1 MTDSLLSGY
10 RALDLTDEKG
20 FICGKLLAALGVEVI
35 KIERPGGDPSRMIP
49 PYLDNDP
56 DMGKSLYWLAF
67 NTDKRSITL
76 NIETARGKDL
86 FKQLVSK
93 SDFVIESFQPGY
105 LDNLGLGYEAISRI
119 NPRIIYTSI
128 TPFGQK
134 GPYAHYAG
142 SELIASAM
150 GGIAATTGDP
160 DRAPLREGPDAIYY
174 ESNAAA
180 AVGTAMAH
188 YYREISGEGQQVD
201 ISMQEVPIKRTAS
214 NLVVWEFDKKIIPR
228 AGTVRTVGA
237 RSTHWIWPCKDGY
250 IFWSYMGGKPGSQGN
265 RAISKWMDDEGMDNP
280 LRAIKNWEEFDMAA
294 QDVSREVLEVQ
305 QNAIRKFFGRH
316 TKKEILE
323 GGVKR
328 GLNACPV
335 YNPADILENDQLKAR
350 GYWSEI
356 KDSKSGRK
364 MKYPGY
370 FFKSSVTENFVRSEA
385 PVMGEYNDHIYK
397 QELNLSDTEI
407 REMKLGG
414 II

>member
-1 MTDSLLSGY
+1 MVDSLLNGY

-20 FICGKLLAALGVEVI
+20 LVCGKLLAALGVEVI
-35 KIERPGGDPSRMIP
+35 KIERPGGDPARMIP
-49 PYLDNDP
+49 PFMDNDP
-56 DMGKSLYWLAF
+56 NIEKSLYWLAF

-76 NIETARGKDL
+76 NIETYEGKQI
-86 FKQLVSK
+86 FKSLAGK
-93 SDFVIESFQPGY
+93 ADFVIESFTPGY
-105 LDNLGLGYEAISRI
+105 LDNIGLGYEAISKI

-142 SELIASAM
+142 SELISSAM

-160 DRAPLREGPDAIYY
+160 DRAPLKEGPEVIYY

-180 AVGTAMAH
+180 ALGSAMAH

-214 NLVVWEFDKKIIPR
+214 NLVVWEFDKKLIKR

-265 RAISKWMDDEGMDNP
+265 RAISKWMDDDGMDNP
-280 LRAIKNWEEFDMAA
+280 LRAITNWEEFDMAA
-294 QDVSREVLEVQ
+294 QDVSKEVLEIQ
-305 QNAIRKFFGRH
+305 QNAIRKFFGNH
-316 TKKEILE
+316 TKQEILE
-323 GGVKR
+323 GGLKR

-335 YNPADILENDQLKAR
+335 YNPADILENNQLKAR
-350 GYWSEI
+350 NYWSEI
-356 KDSKSGRK
+356 IDPGSGRK

-370 FFKSSVTENFVRSEA
+370 FFKSNVTENFVHSAA
-385 PVMGEYNDHIYK
+385 PVLGEFNDNIYGK
-397 QELNLSDTEI
+397 ELKLSKTEIQEL
-407 REMKLGG
+407 KLKGV
-414 II
+414 I